1 MKIDKTKFKEGVLG
15 RLKRHYG
22 KKLSEAAPQELYS
35 VVSDTVMEWVL
46 DNWLAT
52 RQLAED
58 KDVKQAFYLSA
69 EFLMGRA
76 LSNNLVNMLAED
88 DVKAVLEEL
97 GVDYNL
103 VEDREA
109 DAGLGNGGLGRLAAC
124 FLDSLATQDL
134 PGHGYGIRY
143 RYGMF
148 QQKIVGGFQT
158 ELPERWLDERDPWS
172 IRRADQA
179 VVVRFGGQVIVE
191 KDANGRENFKRVNA
205 EEVKAIPYDV
215 PIVGYDTPTVNTLR
229 LWEAVSPE
237 GFDLQLFNDMQYQRA
252 VEKENVAEDISRVL
266 YPNDSGPQ
274 GKVLRLRQQY
284 FFVSASLQDIVSN
297 FKRRHGAKWNL
308 FPSKVAV
315 QLNDTHPVVAIPEL
329 MRILLDWEK
338 LSWDDAWAVV
348 TQTFAYTNHTILAEA
363 LEKWPI
369 AIFGGQLP
377 RIMMIVEEINRRFLD
392 SLRQKYPADY
402 TKQRSM
408 AIIGDGV
415 VKMAWLAIVGSHSV
429 NGVAALHTEIL
440 KNQEL
445 KDWYELYPE
454 KFNNKTN
461 GVTQRR
467 FLLKAN
473 PGLSQLL
480 ISKIGSDWIKNF
492 SQIANFKP
500 FEKDEKI
507 VAELAKIKRANKVR
521 LSEYLEKTQGI
532 KLNPDSLFD
541 VQVKRLH
548 EYKRQLLNIIHI
560 IVLYNELKANPAAYN
575 HVPRTFLF
583 GAKAASGY
591 RRAKSII
598 KLINTVGAKIN
609 ADPVA
614 KGKLEVYFLEN
625 YRVSLAEKI
634 IPASDVS
641 EQISTAGKEASGTGN
656 MKFMMNGA
664 LTVGTLDGANV
675 EIAEEVGED
684 NCFIFGLKADQVH
697 RLATA
702 QSYNPWAVL
711 DEYPEIKQAVNQLID
726 GTFNVESFDLFKEI
740 YDSLLYGLEGNP
752 PDQYFVLKDLPDY
765 IKAQKKIDEAYRD
778 QKKWHKMA
786 LINIASSGKFSS
798 DRTINEYAKEIW
810 KIAPVRA

>member
-1 MKIDKTKFKEGVLG
+1 MKIDKVKFKEGILS

-22 KKLSEAAPQELYS
+22 KKLTDSTPQELYS
-35 VVSDTVMEWVL
+35 VVSDTVMEFIL
-46 DNWLAT
+46 DNWLET
-52 RQLAED
+52 RSLTEE
-58 KDVKQAFYLSA
+58 KGVKQAFYLSA

-76 LSNNLVNMLAED
+76 LGNNLVNMLVEA
-88 DVKAVLEEL
+88 DVKSVLDEMGL
-97 GVDYNL
+97 DYNL
-103 VEDREA
+103 IEDREA

-124 FLDSLATQDL
+124 FLDSLSTHNL

-148 QQKIVGGFQT
+148 QQKIVNGFQT
-158 ELPERWLDERDPWS
+158 ELPERWLDERDPWA
-172 IRRADQA
+172 IRRADQS
-179 VVVRFGGQVIVE
+179 VTVRFGGQVVVE
-191 KDANGRENFKRVNA
+191 KDANGRENFKRINA
-205 EEVKAIPYDV
+205 EDVLAIPYDT
-215 PIVGYDTPTVNTLR
+215 PIVGYDTKNVNTLR
-229 LWEAVSPE
+229 LWEAESPE
-237 GFDLQLFNDMQYQRA
+237 GFDLQLFNDMQYQRS

-274 GKVLRLRQQY
+274 GKALRLRQQY
-284 FFVSASLQDIVSN
+284 FFVSASLQDIVKN
-297 FKRRHGAKWNL
+297 FKKKFGTDWKK
-308 FPSKVAV
+308 FPEKVAI

-338 LSWDDAWAVV
+338 LNWEEAWEI
-348 TQTFAYTNHTILAEA
+348 TTKTFAYTNHTILAEA

-369 AIFGGQLP
+369 ALFSAQLP
-377 RIMMIVEEINRRFLD
+377 RIMMIVEEINRRFLEG
-392 SLRQKYPADY
+392 LRQKFPNDY
-402 TKQRSM
+402 NKQRSM
-408 AIIGDGV
+408 AIIGEGV
-415 VKMAWLAIVGSHSV
+415 IKMAWLAIVGSHSV

-440 KNQEL
+440 KTQEL

-473 PGLSQLL
+473 PGLSALL
-480 ISKIGSDWIKNF
+480 NEKIGSSWVKDL
-492 SQIANFKP
+492 SQINQLRP
-500 FEKDEKI
+500 FEKDSAVI
-507 VAELAKIKRANKVR
+507 DQLIKIKRENKVR
-521 LSEYLEKTQGI
+521 LSEYLQKTQGI
-532 KLNPDSLFD
+532 SLNPDSLFD

-548 EYKRQLLNIIHI
+548 EYKRQLLNVLHVII
-560 IVLYNELKANPAAYN
+560 LYNELKSDPKAYN
-575 HVPRTFLF
+575 RVPRTFLF

-598 KLINTVGAKIN
+598 KLINTVAAKIN
-609 ADPVA
+609 SDPVA

-664 LTVGTLDGANV
+664 LTLGTLDGANV
-675 EIAEEVGED
+675 EIAQEAGEE

-697 RLATA
+697 RLSTS
-702 QSYNPWAVL
+702 QTYNPWAIL
-711 DEYPEIKQAVNQLID
+711 DEFPDVKQAVNQLID
-726 GTFNVESFDLFKEI
+726 GTFNHESFDLFKEI

-752 PDQYFVLKDLPDY
+752 PDPYFVLKDLPEY
-765 IKAQKKIDEAYRD
+765 IEAQKKIDLAYRD
-778 QKKWHKMA
+778 PKKWHRMA
-786 LINIASSGKFSS
+786 LINIATSGKFSS
-798 DRTINEYAKEIW
+798 DRTIAEYAKEIW
-810 KIAPVRA
+810 EIKPLSL